1 VDEPGRLQRER
12 IKEAKPLFEDPTI
25 HDICRACSNWLKNQR
40 VSREVRDLVLNH
52 LDPSVTEQHYSAE
65 AGMEAQLKAAF
76 QAWADHVSVVI
87 GQPAQTSNV
96 IPMKARS

>member
-1 VDEPGRLQRER
+1 
-12 IKEAKPLFEDPTI
+12 
-25 HDICRACSNWLKNQR
+25 
-40 VSREVRDLVLNH
+40 LVLNH